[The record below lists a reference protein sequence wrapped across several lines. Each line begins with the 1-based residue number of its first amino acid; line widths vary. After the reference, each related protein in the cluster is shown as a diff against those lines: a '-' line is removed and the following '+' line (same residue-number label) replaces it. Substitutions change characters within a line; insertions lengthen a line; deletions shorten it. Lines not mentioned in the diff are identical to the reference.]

1 MGWGKAAQNTDAYT
15 RMAMMAQIGQA
26 QQAQK
31 ALEQGQA
38 QSAEAL
44 RQSQA
49 QAVQGYQPYQQFGT
63 ESTNRLATLMGL
75 RPGEGSGSLMEM
87 PTMAQ
92 LQMDPS
98 YAFRERQ
105 GMQAL
110 QNSAAAR
117 GGLLSGN
124 TLKGI
129 QDYSQGLAS
138 TEYGNAYNRFMA
150 NRANQV
156 AMLQGGVGTG
166 MNAAQGAG
174 NAYLNTGSN
183 LANVY
188 GNVGQ
193 QLAANYNQ
201 MGQNIGQGYAN
212 IGSAYAQSAMAP
224 TNLMAALAGQAIQS
238 AGSLAGMNYA
248 RTGKFLG

>member
-1 MGWGKAAQNTDAYT
+1 
-15 RMAMMAQIGQA
+15 
-26 QQAQK
+26 
-31 ALEQGQA
+31 
-38 QSAEAL
+38 
-44 RQSQA
+44 
-49 QAVQGYQPYQQFGT
+49 
-63 ESTNRLATLMGL
+63 
-75 RPGEGSGSLMEM
+75 
-87 PTMAQ
+87 MAQ

-105 GMQAL
+105 GMKAL

-224 TNLMAALAGQAIQS
+224 TNALSAALGSAAQAGA
-238 AGSLAGMNYA
+238 AALGA
-248 RTGKFLG
+248 GKFGSPFPASYNKSMYGQ